1 MLEIH
6 AFLGNAGAGERL
18 NCTTIVG
25 RFKESGKR
33 VSTKT
38 VHRDLT
44 YMRRVLKLPID
55 YDFVQHSYAY
65 TQPDVAFPVGPDL
78 STAERIALIV
88 ARQALGVF
96 RGVNF
101 AALVASA
108 YEKLFGAYGTP
119 HGLVLA
125 GNLEDYLSVRTP
137 GAGIVDKKVFL
148 AVVQALL
155 GRRELRIDYQS
166 SAETTPAR
174 RRLAP
179 YHLACVD
186 SRWVLVAR
194 NLEKDEIR
202 TYVLARF
209 SKPLVTQ
216 TSFERPENL
225 DIAARLATSFGVW
238 TGQGTQR
245 VQLRFAPVAAH
256 HVLERHWHDTQRVER
271 RADGGIDVTFALS
284 DLNDITRWILGFGG
298 DVDVIAPPELRA
310 TIAAEGRRMM
320 EKHAT
325 R

>member
-1 MLEIH
+1 
-6 AFLGNAGAGERL
+6 
-18 NCTTIVG
+18 
-25 RFKESGKR
+25 
-33 VSTKT
+33 
-38 VHRDLT
+38 
-44 YMRRVLKLPID
+44 
-55 YDFVQHSYAY
+55 
-65 TQPDVAFPVGPDL
+65 
-78 STAERIALIV
+78 
-88 ARQALGVF
+88 VF
-96 RGVNF
+96 
-101 AALVASA
+101 
-108 YEKLFGAYGTP
+108 
-119 HGLVLA
+119 
-125 GNLEDYLSVRTP
+125 
-137 GAGIVDKKVFL
+137 I

-155 GRRELRIDYQS
+155 GRRELRIDYQP

-194 NLEKDEIR
+194 NLDKDEIR

-298 DVDVIAPPELRA
+298 DVEVIAPPELRA